1 MPVTDLRAYLFDA
14 KPHLLSP
21 SVGAWLTES
30 KRFQVFAEANRDK
43 IRKKLR
49 DTRDREAMRDLGCEL
64 EAAYWLTQD
73 RRLTVEYEKC
83 EGRTTC
89 PDFKVTYTT
98 SYTFGVEVT
107 RVRTGTGQPPP
118 DGGETRLIERVAD
131 KLRQMQVG
139 MMNVLWVVMDEA
151 GAGVDLTLA
160 MAGLRQRAERGD
172 PLVIGRHDLADTSDF
187 FKYYFRLSGVVLR
200 AARDGEPSRLLALW
214 ANPQAKHPLPPPL
227 KTLLQSLT

>member
-21 SVGAWLTES
+21 NVSTWLTQS
-30 KRFQVFAEANRDK
+30 KRFQAFVEAHPDK

-49 DTRDREAMRDLGCEL
+49 DTRDREAIRDLGCEL

-83 EGRTTC
+83 AGRTAC

-107 RVRTGTGQPPP
+107 RVHDVADQTTA
-118 DGGETRLIERVAD
+118 DGSETRLMERIAD
-131 KLRQMQVG
+131 KLRQMQGG
-139 MMNVLWVVMDEA
+139 MINLLWVVMGETD
-151 GAGVDLTLA
+151 GVVDLAAVMT
-160 MAGLRQRAERGD
+160 GLRERAERRD

-187 FKYYFRLSGVVLR
+187 FKYYIRLSGVLLR
-200 AARDGEPSRLLALW
+200 SGHDREPSRLLALW
-214 ANPQAKHPLPPPL
+214 ANPQAKHPLPPAL